1 MPRRTIGV
9 RNWLPGVADVD
20 DPTRKAQELRPK
32 TQVSPTV
39 RVVLAEADAPGALH
53 YLLEAE
59 GFQVVGCASDEG
71 ELVRVLEQDVRPDVI
86 VLDRDITV
94 TSVLIAQTH
103 APSAQVI
110 VIWPDGVQ
118 ALTGTR
124 RVPPRLVY
132 EQLGPAVRRSLEAP
146 PVLVAAASVV
156 STSASS
162 GALDEPNAETEDAAP
177 RFART
182 AARTSVMSIVLIAAV
197 VMTMG
202 AVFAVGGLRVK
213 DRQEQRRTVAAQ
225 SAVLRHASTTSP
237 TGNAGQRPELPVKTP
252 ASCDRSPKGS
262 PNDHASD
269 TAGAAHEERCPTPG
283 GGIVNQ
289 PDFAGQK
296 PGHHGT
302 GKPDEPG
309 NGDTSHGHSGDPHG
323 QSGDPH
329 GQSGDPHGQ
338 SDDAHGGGQA
348 SGHPSAP
355 GQTHDHPS
363 GPTATPSGSGHGP
376 NT

>member
-1 MPRRTIGV
+1 MPRRTICVG
-9 RNWLPGVADVD
+9 NWLPGVADVD
-20 DPTRKAQELRPK
+20 DPIRKGQELRPK
-32 TQVSPTV
+32 TPVSPAV

-59 GFQVVGCASDEG
+59 GFQVVGCASDER
-71 ELVRVLEQDVRPDVI
+71 ELVRVLEQDIRADVI

-94 TSVLIAQTH
+94 TSVLVAQTH

-124 RVPPRLVY
+124 RVAPRLVY
-132 EQLGPAVRRSLEAP
+132 EQLGPAVRRSLEAA
-146 PVLVAAASVV
+146 PVLVAAGSVV
-156 STSASS
+156 STSDSS
-162 GALDEPNAETEDAAP
+162 TALEEPAAETVAAVP

-213 DRQEQRRTVAAQ
+213 DRQAQRGGVAAQ
-225 SAVLRHASTTSP
+225 SAVIRHASTTSP
-237 TGNAGQRPELPVKTP
+237 TANASQRPDLPVKTP

-283 GGIVNQ
+283 GGIANQ
-289 PDFAGQK
+289 PDFAGQR
-296 PGHHGT
+296 PGHQT
-302 GKPDEPG
+302 GKPDDPG
-309 NGDTSHGHSGDPHG
+309 TVDTSHGHSGDPHGQSGNPHG

-338 SDDAHGGGQA
+338 NGEHGSAGDAHG
-348 SGHPSAP
+348 
-355 GQTHDHPS
+355 QTQDPS
-363 GPTATPSGSGHGP
+363 GASATPSPDGHGP
-376 NT
+376 KS